1 MQFAPGTD
9 FICSGYSSTPNY
21 DNMFAG
27 SNWDA
32 EDYDDWTVI
41 QRDLKGKWWTYP
53 AREEEVVAV
62 RNKAAR
68 ALQALFKAFRFAL
81 RLQIKRLEACYL
93 CEWL

>member
-1 MQFAPGTD
+1 MQMIPGTD

-32 EDYDDWTVI
+32 EDYDDWNII
-41 QRDLKGKWWTYP
+41 QRDLKIDAGLKP
-53 AREEEVVAV
+53 VREEEVIKV

-68 ALQALFKAFRFAL
+68 AIQAVFRCF
-81 RLQIKRLEACYL
+81 RLP
-93 CEWL
+93 